1 MTKQFSHCHSR
12 ETCPFGSGNPN
23 PLSCHSRTSGNPL
36 PPLCHSDE
44 YRNLNSLNVSELLT
58 NPVFFQIQ
66 AYGLIDEI
74 ALRNLIIKYE
84 YRTLRSK
91 LHLGD
96 AVYELSQKYFL
107 SEYAIN
113 NILFR
118 KRTKKPISSPAIKF

>member
-1 MTKQFSHCHSR
+1 MTKQISNSACHSER
-12 ETCPFGSGNPN
+12 SEESLCLESLLSD
-23 PLSCHSRTSGNPL
+23 PLF
-36 PPLCHSDE
+36 
-44 YRNLNSLNVSELLT
+44 VK
-58 NPVFFQIQ
+58 IK

-74 ALRNLIIKYE
+74 ALRNLIIKNE

-118 KRTKKPISSPAIKF
+118 KRTKKPISFPAIKF

>member
-1 MTKQFSHCHSR
+1 MTNSI
-12 ETCPFGSGNPN
+12 PN
-23 PLSCHSRTSGNPL
+23 IAIIMSCHSEPDSSGEESLATNP
-36 PPLCHSDE
+36 CHSDE
-44 YRNLNSLNVSELLT
+44 YRNLNSLNITELLS
-58 NPVFFQIQ
+58 NPLLNQLQ

-74 ALRNLIIKYE
+74 ALRNLIIKNE

-118 KRTKKPISSPAIKF
+118 KRNKKPISFPAIKF

>member
-1 MTKQFSHCHSR
+1 MIKSLTNKTSIASCRSR
-12 ETCPFGSGNPN
+12 E
-23 PLSCHSRTSGNPL
+23 SGNPL
-36 PPLCHSDE
+36 CHSGE

-58 NPVFFQIQ
+58 NPVFIQIQ

-74 ALRNLIIKYE
+74 ALRNLIIKNE
-84 YRTLRSK
+84 YRNLRSK

-96 AVYELSQKYFL
+96 AVYELSQKYYL

-118 KRTKKPISSPAIKF
+118 KRTKKPISFPAIKF

>member
-1 MTKQFSHCHSR
+1 MESGTNRNYFSPKDASQLDVI
-12 ETCPFGSGNPN
+12 EL
-23 PLSCHSRTSGNPL
+23 LS
-36 PPLCHSDE
+36 
-44 YRNLNSLNVSELLT
+44 NSLFLKL
-58 NPVFFQIQ
+58 Q

-74 ALRNLIIKYE
+74 ALRNLIIKNE
-84 YRTLRSK
+84 YRNLRSK

-118 KRTKKPISSPAIKF
+118 KRTKKPISFPAIKF